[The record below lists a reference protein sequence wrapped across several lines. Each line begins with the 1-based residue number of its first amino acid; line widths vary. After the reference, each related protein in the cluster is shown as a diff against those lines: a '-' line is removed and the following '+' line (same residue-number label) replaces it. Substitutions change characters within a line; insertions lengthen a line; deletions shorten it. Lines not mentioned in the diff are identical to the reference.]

1 MSKTFERRM
10 AVAGFEFRE
19 ASDELTLTGYAS
31 VYDAPYSMGWY
42 TETVK
47 PGAFKRSLGTKP
59 DVTLLVNHAGLPLA
73 RTTSGTLTL
82 DGEDSHGLGVRASLD
97 PSDPDVQAIA
107 PKMRRGDLGDMSFS
121 FAVMG
126 ADGDEWSRDMK
137 QRTMHNLELNDGDV
151 AVVTR
156 GASRVT
162 SSSIRS
168 DEEPNLRD
176 LSSALRTLES
186 RSASNDDV
194 ANFLTR
200 ALPYFRGVENI
211 GDLRA
216 AAPVEPDGD
225 EPCCGCCEGDCCDC
239 TDPECDGT
247 CCDACDA
254 PARAAVALATQERRQ
269 RSVRLAR

>member
-10 AVAGFEFRE
+10 AVTGFEFRE

-73 RTTSGTLTL
+73 RTVSGTLTL

-97 PSDPDVQAIA
+97 PSDPDVQVIA

-121 FAVMG
+121 FGIMG
-126 ADGDEWSRDMK
+126 EDGDEWSRDMS
-137 QRTMHNLELNDGDV
+137 QRTMRNLELNSGDV
-151 AVVTR
+151 SVVTR
-156 GASRVT
+156 GANPAT
-162 SSSIRS
+162 SSAIRS
-168 DEEPNLRD
+168 DGPSVEAIA
-176 LSSALRTLES
+176 SAIRTLET
-186 RSASNDDV
+186 RGASADDM
-194 ANFLTR
+194 ADLLDR
-200 ALPYFRGVENI
+200 ARVYFR
-211 GDLRA
+211 
-216 AAPVEPDGD
+216 AAPVAAVVELDGD

-239 TDPECDGT
+239 TDPDCDGT
-247 CCDACDA
+247 CCDACPGS
-254 PARAAVALATQERRQ
+254 PARAAILSALELRQ
-269 RSVRLAR
+269 RALRLVG